1 MPAVAGTQSRY
12 EWQFKQRLTSGG
24 LNSQTAYLARN
35 TSAAMRAFTGFDA
48 ESALQSGVIRGLTV
62 SVVAG
67 TMRVSV
73 APGIGQFY
81 DATVSEPDSKA
92 KWMELAAAV
101 EATVT
106 AADAA
111 NPRWD
116 VVEVQPAVVN
126 GAAEIIDFYNPN
138 DNTFSPAVVS
148 VQKLSVA
155 AIQVRAGTPGANP
168 KLPAGVASW
177 IPLGYVY
184 VGATVVELNV
194 DRVMH
199 CRPLLTPRRGVYRNE
214 DPASLFSPYTEGG
227 SISGGGWSI
236 ATDGYAGACAAAMNG
251 TFPNGGLPF
260 SIPGNSNIGLITGN
274 YEGGGLP
281 AGNTLVHAYVAPP
294 PYPAGYDATLAPR
307 ELYLKD
313 VTTPDCQGTMPAGSR
328 NCIVLTSSS
337 GPQLTGPLGLRGNP
351 NSNTGTFT
359 DNLWGAFTRQRS
371 QLLYVGAAYHAIGI
385 PGLVT
390 QRVIGA
396 TVAPKR
402 KTGFSFGSDLPIG
415 APASYNMWGNIAGD
429 DAMMLPETARRMTIA
444 GVFNLLTTGT
454 MYLIVEDS
462 DTGASSQ
469 GLIYIAMSNITGSTK
484 NLGDAYSVQVS
495 DAGSLQLNEGVATFV
510 AGGGARFYLREY
522 TDAVLAM
529 R

>member
-1 MPAVAGTQSRY
+1 MAGTQSRY

-35 TSAAMRAFTGFDA
+35 TSEAMRAFTGFDL
-48 ESALQSGVIRGLTV
+48 ESTLQTGVIRGLTV
-62 SVVAG
+62 SVVGG
-67 TMRVSV
+67 TMRISV

-81 DATVSEPDSKA
+81 DAAVSEPDSKT

-101 EATVT
+101 EATIT
-106 AADAA
+106 AADPAR
-111 NPRWD
+111 PRWE
-116 VVEVQPAVVN
+116 VVEIQPAVVN
-126 GAAEIIDFYNPN
+126 GVAEIIDFYNPN

-168 KLPAGVASW
+168 KLLAGVAGW
-177 IPLGYVY
+177 VPLAYVY
-184 VGATVVELNV
+184 VGAAVIALNA

-214 DPASLFSPYTEGG
+214 DPTSVFSPYTEGG
-227 SISGGGWSI
+227 SISGGGWEI
-236 ATDGYAGACAAAMNG
+236 EADGFDGLLAAAMNG

-260 SIPGNSNIGLITGN
+260 SIPGNSNIGLVAGN

-281 AGNTLVHAYVAPP
+281 AGDTLVHAYVAPP
-294 PYPAGYDATLAPR
+294 PYPSGYDASLGPR
-307 ELYLKD
+307 EIYLKD
-313 VTTPDCQGTMPAGSR
+313 VTTPNCLGTMPAGSR
-328 NCIVLTSSS
+328 NCIVLTSRS

-351 NSNTGTFT
+351 NVNSDTFT
-359 DNLWGAFTRQRS
+359 DDLWGAFTRQRS
-371 QLLYVGAAYHAIGI
+371 TMVYIGGAYHAIGI

-390 QRVIGA
+390 QRVVGSQ
-396 TVAPKR
+396 VSPKR
-402 KTGFSFGSDLPIG
+402 KTGFRFDADLPI
-415 APASYNMWGNIAGD
+415 AVPIVYNMWASIVGD
-429 DAMMLPETARRMTIA
+429 DSMELPTTARRMTIA

-454 MYLIVEDS
+454 MYLVLEDS
-462 DTGASSQ
+462 DTGAGGD
-469 GLIYIAMSNITGSTK
+469 GLLNISVTNVTGVTNDVGLAHRVLVSN
-484 NLGDAYSVQVS
+484 
-495 DAGSLQLNEGVATFV
+495 AGALQLNEGLVTAI

-522 TDAVLAM
+522 TDMILAM